1 MRVPF
6 LDLKTQYQSIREE
19 ITDAI
24 HRVLDSS
31 QYILGPEILA
41 FEEAFARAQGAS
53 QCITANNGTSAL
65 HLALWALG
73 IKNGD
78 EVIVPTNTFIATAEA
93 VLLCG
98 AKPILVDHDEYYTL
112 DPEEVE
118 RRITRRTRAIMAV
131 HLYGQIADMPEIAS
145 IAKRH
150 GLILIEDAAQAHLAS
165 LGGKMAGAWGRA
177 TGFSFY
183 PGKNLGAYGEAGAV
197 LTEDP
202 ALAEKMRRIRDHGS
216 ENKYWHTIAGHNYRL
231 EALQGAILN
240 VKLKHLA
247 SWTEARQKNAAQ
259 YEKLLTG
266 VSDITLPKVRE
277 GAGHVYHLFV
287 IQANR
292 RDELKEFLEKREIS
306 TGLHYPVPL
315 HLQPCFQNLG
325 YKEGAFP
332 RAEHAS
338 KRILSLPMYPELTS
352 EQIAFVADS
361 IREFYAAKGPIAK
374 GARS

>member
-6 LDLKTQYQSIREE
+6 LDLKFQYQTIREE
-19 ITDAI
+19 IAEAMQ
-24 HRVLDSS
+24 RVLDSS
-31 QYILGPEILA
+31 QYILGPEVAA
-41 FEEAFARAQGAS
+41 FEEAFALAHGTSHGIA
-53 QCITANNGTSAL
+53 TNNGTSAL

-73 IKNGD
+73 VKSGD
-78 EVIVPTNTFIATAEA
+78 EVILPTNTFIATAEA

-98 AKPILVDHDEYYTL
+98 ATPIFVDHDEYYTL
-112 DPEEVE
+112 DPEDVE

-131 HLYGQIADMPEIAS
+131 HLYGQIANMPEIAS
-145 IAKRH
+145 IAKRQ
-150 GLILIEDAAQAHLAS
+150 GLLLVEDAAQAHLAS
-165 LGGKMAGAWGRA
+165 LDGKKAGAWGKA

-197 LTEDP
+197 LTEDS
-202 ALAEKMRRIRDHGS
+202 ALTEKMRRIRDHGS

-231 EALQGAILN
+231 EALQGAILG
-240 VKLKHLA
+240 VKLKHLEA
-247 SWTEARQKNAAQ
+247 WTAARQKNAPHYA
-259 YEKLLTG
+259 KLLA
-266 VSDITLPKVRE
+266 DLPEITLPKVRD

-287 IQANR
+287 IQANK

-315 HLQPCFQNLG
+315 HLQPCFRNLG

-332 RAEHAS
+332 RSERAA
-338 KRILSLPMYPELTS
+338 KRILSLPMYPELS
-352 EQIAFVADS
+352 GEQIAFVADA
-361 IREFYAAKGPIAK
+361 IREFYGTK